1 MSIYVLGAYI
11 YECYAPCGDIQ
22 LGRMLPPQPITQP
35 AAAGPACWLS
45 TSFGGTHPKGR
56 GRGGRSLKTWICAV
70 AAAAVVAATAAAR
83 TAAIAAF
90 LGTGSI
96 RRTFLCGSSAWWAL
110 AAAIVALETG
120 LSAAPALAPRHAFE
134 TGSSCLTVLDGSW
147 TWSGLGG
154 FMGEQ
159 NEPSTKNEACAKEA
173 TEGLAYIYIYMYRNM
188 FIPGRQPPIG
198 KSCCTAHISGVETSQ
213 FPLFEG

>member
-1 MSIYVLGAYI
+1 MCLSECMRLYI
-11 YECYAPCGDIQ
+11 YIYISVSRCICTFWVHIYTSVIYAPCGDIQ
-22 LGRMLPPQPITQP
+22 LGRMLPSQPITQP

-83 TAAIAAF
+83 TAAVAAF
-90 LGTGSI
+90 LGSGSS
-96 RRTFLCGSSAWWAL
+96 RRTFLGGSSAWWAL
-110 AAAIVALETG
+110 AAAIAALETG
-120 LSAAPALAPRHAFE
+120 LSAPRPHFE

-154 FMGEQ
+154 FMGDQ

-173 TEGLAYIYIYMYRNM
+173 TEELVYVYIYIR
-188 FIPGRQPPIG
+188 
-198 KSCCTAHISGVETSQ
+198 IS
-213 FPLFEG
+213 L

>member
-1 MSIYVLGAYI
+1 MSIYVLGAYL

-22 LGRMLPPQPITQP
+22 LGRMLPSQPITQP

-83 TAAIAAF
+83 TAAVAAF
-90 LGTGSI
+90 LGSGSS
-96 RRTFLCGSSAWWAL
+96 RRTFLGGSSAWWAL
-110 AAAIVALETG
+110 AAAIAALETG
-120 LSAAPALAPRHAFE
+120 LSAPRPHFE

-154 FMGEQ
+154 FMGDQ

-173 TEGLAYIYIYMYRNM
+173 TEELVYICLYIYTYIYLYRDVCIHASPKNLG
-188 FIPGRQPPIG
+188 PRY
-198 KSCCTAHISGVETSQ
+198 T
-213 FPLFEG
+213 